1 MKYEKKTTEHPEGA
15 VCYIDLLG
23 FSYLTNLLENNEKYN
38 DNKKEKKFGDK
49 CVKELKLSDLP
60 RLENYIKFGEPEDLS
75 NITIADWAYEIVDT
89 NLKKFHEIVEK
100 SCSDFQEAEYT
111 VISDSLFIV
120 SKSADDIL
128 YILANIFRQCIK
140 NGILLRAGLAYGIY
154 YSVKTHISSFNIYGP
169 AVTKAVCYEKLGK
182 GCRIFTDSYFSK
194 QIKISNGEIISEYK
208 NFMNYSRIDCFEW
221 LMIKDKYAFNKHD
234 IGAFSKS
241 DRFTAAL
248 DLLCDNAEVFCALRY
263 SPKYEWNLKNEAGIE
278 QLTVSI
284 EYISA
289 LVDKILKSSEAD
301 DLEELLE
308 EIQEGKEFIKK
319 QERDEKI
326 LINMISSKK
335 SALREKFRL

>member
-1 MKYEKKTTEHPEGA
+1 MTTEFHTGA

-23 FSYLTNLLENNEKYN
+23 FSYLTNLLENNEQYN
-38 DNKKEKKFGDK
+38 DSGKEKKFGDK
-49 CVKELKLSDLP
+49 CVKELTLSDLQF
-60 RLENYIKFGEPEDLS
+60 LNDYVKFGEPEELS

-100 SCSDFQEAEYT
+100 ACSDFQTAEYT
-111 VISDSLFIV
+111 VISDSLFIASESV
-120 SKSADDIL
+120 DDIL
-128 YILANIFRQCIK
+128 YILANVFRQCIK
-140 NGILLRAGLAYGIY
+140 SGILLRAGLAYGIY

-169 AVTKAVCYEKLGK
+169 AVTKAVGYEKLGK
-182 GCRIFTDSYFSK
+182 GCRIFTDSDLPQNSN
-194 QIKISNGEIISEYK
+194 IPNGKIFSEYK
-208 NFMNYSRIDCFEW
+208 NFLNYSSIDCFEW
-221 LMIKDKYAFNKHD
+221 LMIKDKYVFDEHD
-234 IGAFSKS
+234 IRAFSKS

-248 DLLCDNAEVFCALRY
+248 DLLCDNAEVLCSLRF

-278 QLTVSI
+278 QLAVSI

-308 EIQEGKEFIKK
+308 EIQVGKEFIKK

>member
-1 MKYEKKTTEHPEGA
+1 M
-15 VCYIDLLG
+15 
-23 FSYLTNLLENNEKYN
+23 
-38 DNKKEKKFGDK
+38 
-49 CVKELKLSDLP
+49 
-60 RLENYIKFGEPEDLS
+60 
-75 NITIADWAYEIVDT
+75 
-89 NLKKFHEIVEK
+89 
-100 SCSDFQEAEYT
+100 
-111 VISDSLFIV
+111 FIV

-182 GCRIFTDSYFSK
+182 GCRIFTDSDFSARS
-194 QIKISNGEIISEYK
+194 KISNAEIISEYK

-263 SPKYEWNLKNEAGIE
+263 SPKYEWNLKNKSGIE
-278 QLTVSI
+278 QLVASI
-284 EYISA
+284 EYTSA
-289 LVDKILKSSEAD
+289 LVDKILKSACPDDSKEDNHQKSSPSD
-301 DLEELLE
+301 DLEQYLE
-308 EIQEGKEFIKK
+308 EISFGKELEDAQKRS
-319 QERDEKI
+319 EEM
-326 LINMISSKK
+326 LISMICSKK
-335 SALREKFRL
+335 AELMEKFNGLRQF

>member
-1 MKYEKKTTEHPEGA
+1 METKPPEGA

-23 FSYLTNLLENNEKYN
+23 FSYLTNLLENNKKYN

-75 NITIADWAYEIVDT
+75 NISIADWAYEIVDT

-100 SCSDFQEAEYT
+100 SCSDFQEAEYI

-120 SKSADDIL
+120 SKNADDIL

-182 GCRIFTDSYFSK
+182 GCRIFTDSKFSK
-194 QIKISNGEIISEYK
+194 HSEISNSEIISEYK

-221 LMIKDKYAFNKHD
+221 LMIKDKYAFDEHD
-234 IGAFSKS
+234 IRLFSKS

-248 DLLCDNAEVFCALRY
+248 DLLCDNIEVLYTLRW
-263 SPKYEWNLKNEAGIE
+263 SQKYEWNLKSEAGIE
-278 QLTVSI
+278 QLAASL

-289 LVDKILKSSEAD
+289 LVDKIRNPSNSDELKESSEKINNGKVVVKQQR
-301 DLEELLE
+301 LSE
-308 EIQEGKEFIKK
+308 EI
-319 QERDEKI
+319 
-326 LINMISSKK
+326 LISMICSKK
-335 SALREKFRL
+335 AELKEEFNGIRQL